1 MKSQSITL
9 VLVLWIYGFPLSAAH
24 VQLQNLSLSAH
35 NPQAQTIQVNF
46 SLQWDHAWNNDVNH
60 DAVWIFLKF
69 RTGSP
74 LREIGG
80 VSSNGLTFTVG
91 STSGLRAGMPLSL
104 ISGSGVL
111 SPGTVI
117 TSIISATQFTVSEV
131 PVAPLQDATLHIRH
145 SWEHLYPSTTGH
157 HPGIGTA
164 VSIIPAL
171 YQPGAVHHPVNNP
184 VTGVFIKLSEP
195 GEGTCLVQQLSLHWP
210 YGDQGVNLADYLEI
224 RAFAVEMVYVPQGSF
239 SLGDG
244 ALSDVAGHFHEASD
258 PQRPFRIVGE
268 AGLTLGGSS
277 DGQLSSGMGMSPGY
291 TDDFHAG
298 QEQFLPAGFPKGYQA
313 FYAMKYPVSQQQY
326 ADFLNTLTRYQ
337 QEERTASVA
346 APYVMVNA
354 SMPVHRN
361 GIRRADG
368 PATDLPLHFFCDL
381 NGNGQPNDQDDG
393 GTIACNYTSWSDL
406 RHYAAWS
413 GLRPMTELEYE
424 KAARG
429 HLTPNPNELVWGSQE
444 VEPASG
450 LLMAGTLEEQL
461 FPVTANAAYQ
471 AIVAGPYR
479 VGIAARPDGNRQASA
494 ASFWGIADLSTNV
507 FERTVSVGTASGR
520 QFTGTHGKG
529 SYHSFQPWPD
539 EATLGSGRRGGAWS
553 SEVMSVSSRGE
564 VNVPDVSRDMST
576 GIRLVRS
583 VHCLAPAS
591 VPDDITGEPYQQIFT
606 PGWFS
611 TGGGSSYLWT
621 VPAGWKLLRS
631 RTDGSAV
638 IFSGALNQGGDL
650 RVAVK
655 NTCGAGPET
664 TLTVYA
670 VE

>member
-1 MKSQSITL
+1 MKSRLFTL
-9 VLVLWIYGFPLSAAH
+9 GLVLWMFNFPLSAAD
-24 VQLQNLSLSAH
+24 VQLLNLSLSAH

-46 SLQWDHAWNNDVNH
+46 SLQWDYAWYNDINH
-60 DAVWIFLKF
+60 DAVWVFLKF

-80 VSSNGLTFTVG
+80 VNSNGLTFTVG
-91 STSGLRAGMPLSL
+91 STIGLRAGMPLSL
-104 ISGSGVL
+104 VSGSGEL
-111 SPGTVI
+111 SPGTII
-117 TSIISATQFTVSEV
+117 TSINSATQFTVS
-131 PVAPLQDATLHIRH
+131 VAPTTPLLDATLHIRH

-157 HPGIGTA
+157 DPGTGTP
-164 VSIIPAL
+164 VTIIPAL
-171 YQPGAVHHPVNNP
+171 YQPAAVHHPVNNP
-184 VTGVFIKLSEP
+184 ATGVFIKLSEP
-195 GEGTCLVQQLSLHWP
+195 GEGICQVQQLSLLWP
-210 YGDQGVNLADYLEI
+210 YGDQGVNLADYLEV

-244 ALSDVAGHFHEASD
+244 AISDVAGHFHDASD
-258 PQRPFRIVGE
+258 PQRPFRVVGE
-268 AGLTLGGSS
+268 ASLTLGGSS
-277 DGQLSSGMGMSPGY
+277 EGQLTSGMGMSPGFS
-291 TDDFHAG
+291 DDFDDG
-298 QEQFLPAGFPKGYQA
+298 QEQILPASFPKGYQA

-326 ADFLNTLTRYQ
+326 ADFLNTLTRNQ

-354 SMPVHRN
+354 TMPVHRN

-368 PATDLPLHFFCDL
+368 PVSDMPLHFFCDL
-381 NGNGQPNDQDDG
+381 NGNGQPDGQDDG

-406 RHYAAWS
+406 WHYAAWS

-429 HLTPNPNELVWGSQE
+429 HLTPNPNELVWGSQD

-450 LLMAGTLEEQL
+450 LLLAGTNQEQL
-461 FPVTANAAYQ
+461 FPVTANAAFQ
-471 AIVAGPYR
+471 SILVGPHR

-520 QFTGTHGKG
+520 LFTGAHGKG
-529 SYHSFQPWPD
+529 SYHSTQLWPV

-553 SEVMSVSSRGE
+553 SQPLAVSSRGE

-576 GIRLVRS
+576 GIRLVRTI
-583 VHCLAPAS
+583 HCQAPAS
-591 VPDDITGEPYQQIFT
+591 VPDDIIGERYQQVFT

-621 VPAGWKLLRS
+621 VPAGWTLLRS
-631 RTDGSAV
+631 RSDGSAV
-638 IFSGALNQGGDL
+638 ILSGALNQGGEL
-650 RVAVK
+650 RVALN

-664 TLTVYA
+664 SFTVYA